1 MDSKRFEIKRSI
13 PSIFVIR
20 FTLEGAEDKKWRI
33 EIF

>member
-1 MDSKRFEIKRSI
+1 MDSKRFEIKR
-13 PSIFVIR
+13 SIFVIR